1 MDATQAR
8 AKQEHQPKSDGQSWR
23 VRYSKNIVATGTNF
37 AIAGYRY
44 STSGYYGLQE
54 VLDTYRS
61 GNRYALTDRRK
72 NRAEITLN
80 QNLWEGGVAFP
91 QRGQRRLLEFR
102 AQHAIAE
109 RGLQQ

>member
-1 MDATQAR
+1 M
-8 AKQEHQPKSDGQSWR
+8 
-23 VRYSKNIVATGTNF
+23 RYSKNIVATGTNF

-72 NRAEITLN
+72 TAPRLRSTRIY
-80 QNLWEGGVAFP
+80 EGRGRFP

>member
-72 NRAEITLN
+72 TAPRLRSTRIYGR
-80 QNLWEGGVAFP
+80 GGVAFP